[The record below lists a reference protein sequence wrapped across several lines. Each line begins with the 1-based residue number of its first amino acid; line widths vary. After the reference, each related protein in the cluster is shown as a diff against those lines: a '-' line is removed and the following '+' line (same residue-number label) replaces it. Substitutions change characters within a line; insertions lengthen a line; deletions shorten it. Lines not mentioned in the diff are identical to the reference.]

1 MASRWKRDSVN
12 AKNIV
17 DFFLEEK
24 KFNPFDFVSPEV
36 FLQLV
41 QLCGRQPGVVDNIQT
56 YARRYKQATRELTPE
71 VVGEASDLMTV
82 KKVMES

>member
-1 MASRWKRDSVN
+1 MASRWKRDTVN

-17 DFFLEEK
+17 EFFGEK
-24 KFNPFDFVSPEV
+24 GFNPFDFVSPEA

-41 QLCGRQPGVVDNIQT
+41 QLCERQPGVVDHIQS
-56 YARRYKQATRELTPE
+56 YARRFKQATRELTPE
-71 VVGEASDLMTV
+71 VIGEASDIMTV